1 MEVPSH
7 VSFLTRLL
15 INLLRNRKDVLS
27 MSVEILIDQ
36 KHANSNS
43 YPDEIDGES
52 ELADI
57 LAAEQAADQIS
68 ILNRIYNSPH
78 SGRP

>member
-1 MEVPSH
+1 
-7 VSFLTRLL
+7 
-15 INLLRNRKDVLS
+15 